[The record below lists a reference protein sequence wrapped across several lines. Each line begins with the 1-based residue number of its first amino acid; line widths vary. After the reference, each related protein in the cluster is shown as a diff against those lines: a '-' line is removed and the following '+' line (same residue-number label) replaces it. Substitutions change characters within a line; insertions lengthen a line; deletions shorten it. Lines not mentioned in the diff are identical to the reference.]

1 MAAKINFAD
10 VPVVDASELNLVMQM
25 LIEGGQGLALLRG
38 LTEKEIRRLEDSL
51 WAEFEGTSETRLAVA
66 LRFRALLDVFANR
79 RLKGLFLDRGFR
91 LLAAAAREAAR
102 RPLNIR
108 FGFNAQQLLLAL
120 EAMTASPVNEVLEDA
135 TFAIAA

>member
-25 LIEGGQGLALLRG
+25 LIEGGQGLALVRG
-38 LTEKEIRRLEDSL
+38 LKEEEIRRLEDSL
-51 WAEFEGTSETRLAVA
+51 WAEFQGDSEARLAIA
-66 LRFRALLDVFANR
+66 LRFRALLDVFASR
-79 RLKGLFLDRGFR
+79 RLKELFLDRGFR
-91 LLAAAAREAAR
+91 LLAAAVRQAAQ

-120 EAMTASPVNEVLEDA
+120 DAMTASPVNEIRQDGML
-135 TFAIAA
+135 AIAA